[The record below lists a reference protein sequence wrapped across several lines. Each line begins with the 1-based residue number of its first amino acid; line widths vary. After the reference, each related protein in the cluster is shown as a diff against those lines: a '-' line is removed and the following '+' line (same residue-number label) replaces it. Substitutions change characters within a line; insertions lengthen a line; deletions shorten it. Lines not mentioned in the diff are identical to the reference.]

1 MKENIMRKNYE
12 NEKELLSPPGD
23 TIQETIDILGMSQ
36 YELAE
41 RLGKNI
47 KNVNQI
53 IKGKE
58 SISSET
64 AIALEKVLGI
74 PADFWLERERQF
86 RKELAKIVFDE
97 YLEECKEW
105 IIQFPTKIMIKLGW
119 IKNVNDKIEL
129 IKEVLTFF
137 GIASP
142 REWEQIYMQND
153 KSVAF
158 RMSLAHIN
166 EPQAISA
173 WLRKGEID
181 ARKLKVNM
189 YVKEKFKK
197 VLDEIK
203 IISFKHPKE
212 YPDLLQQLCA
222 EAGVALI
229 YTPNLP
235 GATISGASRWIFNL
249 TVPLIQLSGRYKTND
264 HFWFT
269 FFHEA
274 GHILLHG
281 KKDIF
286 LEEVSDSNT
295 DSTKEHEADDFARKW
310 LIDSDEFN
318 NLIVNEKLTKDTIL
332 KFSSKTKVHPGII
345 VGRLQHDGYIS
356 HSSMN
361 ELKEKVSL
369 FN

>member
-1 MKENIMRKNYE
+1 MTKDYKIKR
-12 NEKELLSPPGD
+12 ELLSPPGD
-23 TIQETIDILGMSQ
+23 TIQETIDKLGMNQ

-58 SISSET
+58 PITSDT

-74 PADFWLERERQF
+74 PADFWLERERQY
-86 RKELAKIVFDE
+86 RRELTEIIFDE

-105 IIQFPTKIMIKLGW
+105 IKDFPTNVMIKLGW
-119 IKNVNDKIEL
+119 IPKADNEIGL
-129 IKEVLTFF
+129 IKAILMFF

-142 REWEQIYMQND
+142 DQWEKIYIIEKD
-153 KSVAF
+153 SIAF

-166 EPQAISA
+166 QPQAISV

-181 ARKLKVNM
+181 ARKLKLSE
-189 YVKEKFKK
+189 YSKELFKEA
-197 VLDEIK
+197 LGEIK
-203 IISFKHPKE
+203 KISYLHPNDFKE
-212 YPDLLQQLCA
+212 QLQQICM

-235 GATISGASRWIFNL
+235 KATISGAARWIFNT
-249 TVPLIQLSGRYKTND
+249 TVPLIQLSGRYKSND

-286 LEEVSDSNT
+286 LEEVEG
-295 DSTKEHEADDFARKW
+295 TKVNEEKEEEADAFARKW
-310 LIDSDEFN
+310 LIGNDDYDVLTN
-318 NLIVNEKLTKDTIL
+318 NDFITKELIL
-332 KFSSKTKVHPGII
+332 KFAKKTKAHPGII
-345 VGRLQHDGYIS
+345 VGRLQHDGFLP
-356 HSSMN
+356 HSKFN
-361 ELKEKVSL
+361 ELKEKINL
-369 FN
+369 FG

>member
-1 MKENIMRKNYE
+1 MSKDYQIK
-12 NEKELLSPPGD
+12 KELLSPPGD
-23 TIQETIDILGMSQ
+23 TLQETIDKIGMNQ

-58 SISSET
+58 PITTDT
-64 AIALEKVLGI
+64 AIALEKVLGV
-74 PADFWLERERQF
+74 PADFWLERERQY
-86 RKELAKIVFDE
+86 RREQTEIIFDE

-105 IIQFPTKIMIKLGW
+105 IKAFPTTVMTKLGW
-119 IKNVNDKIEL
+119 IPKVDDTIEL
-129 IKEVLTFF
+129 IKVVLSYF

-142 REWEQIYMQND
+142 EQWEKIYIKD
-153 KSVAF
+153 EESVAF
-158 RMSLAHIN
+158 RMSLAHVN
-166 EPQAISA
+166 EPQSISA

-181 ARKLKVNM
+181 ARELKLKEYSKDN
-189 YVKEKFKK
+189 FKNA
-197 VLDEIK
+197 LIDIK
-203 IISFKHPKE
+203 NISYKHPKNFKE
-212 YPDLLQQLCA
+212 QLQKICA
-222 EAGVALI
+222 ESGVALI

-235 GATISGASRWIFNL
+235 KATISGAARWIFNT

-286 LEEVSDSNT
+286 LEDVEGSEMNKQ
-295 DSTKEHEADDFARKW
+295 KEEEADLFARKW
-310 LIDSDEFN
+310 LIGNDDYDELTTN
-318 NLIVNEKLTKDTIL
+318 YLITEELIL
-332 KFSSKTKVHPGII
+332 KYSRKTKTHPGII
-345 VGRLQHDGYIS
+345 VGRLQHDGLLP
-356 HSSMN
+356 HSRLN
-361 ELKEKVSL
+361 HLKEHIEL
-369 FN
+369 I